1 MLKNEPPSLTVP
13 DLGSSDRHISLTTGI
28 LTFLK
33 RNHIG
38 MPNPI
43 TDFVSPRVL
52 ADTRRPRVES
62 VIRSPQANRV
72 LTITVLC
79 TTVLVIIVAL
89 WTSHQ
94 GWLRPSD
101 ALFQKQGTPSSGH
114 YAVLTWKASPSIVV
128 GYHVYRAENSAG
140 PYMKLNSSPVRET
153 TYKDSSVQAGH
164 TYFYQVT
171 AVDAKGRES
180 VFSNQARG
188 IVPSP

>member
-1 MLKNEPPSLTVP
+1 M
-13 DLGSSDRHISLTTGI
+13 
-28 LTFLK
+28 
-33 RNHIG
+33 
-38 MPNPI
+38 
-43 TDFVSPRVL
+43 
-52 ADTRRPRVES
+52 
-62 VIRSPQANRV
+62 IRSPQANRV

-101 ALFQKQGTPSSGH
+101 ALFQKQGMLSSGH